1 MKIVRRQSI
10 DSIRESM
17 GDRIKQLRLNKGI
30 TQGELAKAIG
40 SSQNRIPEI
49 ESGKTKNIDTYI
61 ACLLALEGK
70 IMIQWNS

>member
-1 MKIVRRQSI
+1 MKKISKKSI
-10 DSIRESM
+10 DNIRESM
-17 GDRIKQLRLNKGI
+17 GDRIKQLRTNKGI

-61 ACLLALEGK
+61 ACITALGGQITITWK
-70 IMIQWNS
+70 

>member
-1 MKIVRRQSI
+1 MKKISKKSV
-10 DSIRESM
+10 DSIRASM
-17 GDRIKQLRLNKGI
+17 GDRIKQLRVNKGV

-70 IMIQWNS
+70 IMIQWNN

>member
-1 MKIVRRQSI
+1 MKKVRRQSI